1 MSDGY
6 GIGPRVALAPR
17 YADATLEYTGCDA
30 SVAGDNKAF
39 FDIPFKCNV
48 VYAACTVTAT
58 IATDCVVAFDRRH
71 TAGSDGSDRTDG
83 TIAAITIPTTT
94 AVGTMVY
101 DKAAQGNMGKTAA
114 DLLVT
119 AASCRAGGGYWNE
132 TTSLCEPHPYGEL
145 QPGNEVVV
153 QIASGGTGKF
163 TPILVVDML
172 GEVMAN
178 LDDVLETA

>member
-1 MSDGY
+1 MEAY

-30 SVAGDNKAF
+30 SSTGDKAW

-58 IATDCVVAFDRRH
+58 IATDAVVAFDRRH

-83 TIAAITIPTTT
+83 TIAAITIPSTT
-94 AVGTMVY
+94 AVGQMVY
-101 DKAAQGNMGKTAA
+101 DKAAQSSITKAAA

-119 AASCRAGGGYWNE
+119 GATCRAAGGYWNE
-132 TTSLCEPHPYGEL
+132 TSELCKPHPHGEL

-153 QIASGGTGKF
+153 QIVSGGTGKF

-172 GEVMAN
+172 GETMSN